1 MDLAKF
7 RLAGALWLSGTLVIH
22 ALVLWNTRDRIL
34 RGYPD
39 FTIYYTAGAMVRNGL
54 GRQLYDPARQF
65 QIQKEFTG
73 GMTTRAGALPFN
85 HPPFEAVI
93 FAPFSYL
100 SYRSAYLSWCA
111 ANLMMLSALPYLLRP
126 HIPVLMRLPGPV
138 WPVAGLAFSPVFIAL
153 LQGQDS
159 ILLLFLYCLAYIF
172 LKKGT
177 LRLAGS
183 TLACGLFKF
192 HLVLPFLALLC
203 ISEKD
208 AKRRR
213 ALLYG
218 FFSVAVILVLVSI
231 AVVGLQNLIS
241 YPHSIL
247 ALEASNA
254 GGAIRASDMPNLRG
268 LLSLLLPGVSNLDLP
283 IILLSVV
290 VLLVAAWAARSAE
303 TDSEPFTFS
312 LSLLATVLVSY
323 HALGHDLSILV
334 LPLILQAGWMLSD
347 RVRWPRPEILIGC
360 GALLFP
366 PLQLVL
372 AMRYH
377 RLGWLVLGILLW
389 FAGLVRTGT
398 PRLAAQKVLS

>member
-22 ALVLWNTRDRIL
+22 ALVLWNTKDLIL

-39 FTIYYTAGAMVRNGL
+39 FTIYYTAGTMVRNGL
-54 GRQLYDPARQF
+54 GHQLYDPASQF
-65 QIQKEFTG
+65 QIQEEFTSG
-73 GMTTRAGALPFN
+73 KTTRAGALPFN

-111 ANLMMLSALPYLLRP
+111 ANLVMLSALPFLLRP
-126 HIPVLMRLPGPV
+126 HIPVFMRLPGPV
-138 WPVAGLAFSPVFIAL
+138 WSLAGLAFVPVFITL

-159 ILLLFLYCLAYIF
+159 ILLLFLYGLAYVS
-172 LKKGT
+172 LKKRD
-177 LRLAGS
+177 LRIAGA

-203 ISEKD
+203 ISEKE
-208 AKRRR
+208 AKRRW

-218 FFSVAVILVLVSI
+218 FFSVVAILVLVSI

-241 YPHSIL
+241 YPHSVL
-247 ALEASNA
+247 ALETSSA
-254 GGAIRASDMPNLRG
+254 GGAIRSSDMPNLRG
-268 LLSLLLPGVSNLDLP
+268 LLSLLLPGLSNLDLP
-283 IILLSVV
+283 IILLSFVV
-290 VLLVAAWAARSAE
+290 FLVAAWATRSAGR
-303 TDSEPFTFS
+303 DSEPLTFS
-312 LSLLATVLVSY
+312 LSLIATVLVSY
-323 HALGHDLSILV
+323 HTLGHDLSILV
-334 LPLILQAGWMLSD
+334 LPLILQAGWILSD
-347 RVRWPRPEILIGC
+347 RFRRPRLEILIGC
-360 GALLFP
+360 AALLFS

-377 RLGWLVLGILLW
+377 QLGWITLAVLLW
-389 FAGLVRTGT
+389 FAGLVRIGM
-398 PRLAAQKVLS
+398 PRLAAQKVLP